1 MLCRKFYSSSS
12 LLCRNAWMYGVGM
25 GVAYGLCIE
34 PPSGLSQYLHLLW
47 LPQYSTLILSE
58 KNNTLQLSST
68 IHNISRY
75 SLSSSLLIQLFSQK
89 NKQFSKQIMARY
101 NSACV
106 SAVEKETTLAMLLDS
121 GGQIER
127 LIITNG
133 GNYK

>member
-1 MLCRKFYSSSS
+1 
-12 LLCRNAWMYGVGM
+12 
-25 GVAYGLCIE
+25 
-34 PPSGLSQYLHLLW
+34 
-47 LPQYSTLILSE
+47 
-58 KNNTLQLSST
+58 
-68 IHNISRY
+68 
-75 SLSSSLLIQLFSQK
+75 
-89 NKQFSKQIMARY
+89 MARY